1 MSVNNI
7 ISPNNGKIFND
18 LLPDPYPYPAQANSL
33 AQVLIAGNDAGSQD
47 IVGVNNLQTAKV
59 DNPLLGGSLTIG
71 GAGQDLR
78 IQGATLKGS
87 ILAGNGTSTVG
98 LPVGANGLVLTTNS
112 ATTTGLEWA
121 VGGGGGGVA
130 SVSAGNNISV
140 SGTATNPIVAVAS
153 PLNAT
158 LNLGT
163 QNITGTTGYANFT
176 AGGTS
181 EAQMSA
187 LLGFQSYDQITPTT
201 QSTLYKTGLT
211 TTNTTDSMSATPT
224 GLSKTVGATALTLSS
239 STAPIQLTP
248 NAGTNC
254 AVSISG
260 TGNFQVN
267 QSSTGGPTQPATS
280 VVNTN
285 GGAQAVHL
293 DLYKNSPSPA
303 TNDGI
308 AGVSYHANNASGTK
322 VEYARIQ
329 ADQRD
334 TTAGSENGSVS
345 VYVAQNSATPTEY
358 FRFNGLSGVNEMY
371 KSIETRGNYIQN
383 TIAGQNLVL
392 YQTAN
397 ATNIALNNTGSG
409 GGITNNCSTGQ
420 FSVSSNNFSIV
431 GANASSIT
439 SNNNITITANTSG
452 TSVIIPQGISNQT
465 KLITDIA
472 NVNYYPTFLV
482 DNQNSNNVSIPAPSI
497 QGQRLT
503 IVNKGVSPASTWLN
517 YGSPVANS
525 GYGVYAVLSAS
536 SGQVWIARTDTN
548 IVQIWDAGLTSVLG
562 SVSLAGYAERAYCLY
577 EEGGWMY
584 IGGSFSAVNGNA
596 IPQNCITRIG
606 LYSYIEDPIYDGAG
620 NIYGVNGGGMG
631 DGVWCITSYSGLL
644 YCGGQFQ
651 QFSNASPASNLFYIS
666 GYGSGG
672 GSNYF
677 TEAHGGTNAK
687 VNALLNQNSYLF
699 VGGDFTYVNWLS
711 SALNY
716 PYLATWNTSS
726 WDFVGYNTLNGPVSS
741 LNYTAYYPYIVVG
754 GYFTAPYNYVC
765 YIDYT
770 FPNNYPVDTTLSL
783 SYPVLFGCLYYNG
796 YTYIHSQNQ
805 GVYSSNSFQVW
816 TNLGTP
822 YSGTPSYM
830 GYFNG
835 EVKVGFINYEYI
847 QSKTN
852 LSQNA
857 TFTLTSGSFKFN
869 QTSYTS
875 ATITLVDVGWD
886 FVGDLTSGAV
896 WRQTSYNPWGSY
908 S

>member
-1 MSVNNI
+1 MSYY
-7 ISPNNGKIFND
+7 SS
-18 LLPDPYPYPAQANSL
+18 Y
-33 AQVLIAGNDAGSQD
+33 GSYLNTKLCCKD
-47 IVGVNNLQTAKV
+47 
-59 DNPLLGGSLTIG
+59 
-71 GAGQDLR
+71 
-78 IQGATLKGS
+78 
-87 ILAGNGTSTVG
+87 
-98 LPVGANGLVLTTNS
+98 
-112 ATTTGLEWA
+112 
-121 VGGGGGGVA
+121 
-130 SVSAGNNISV
+130 SV
-140 SGTATNPIVAVAS
+140 SGTQGNGDTGPTGPQGAQGARGATGAQGVTGPTGAQGIGSAGATGPTGETGATGPQGLAGATGPTGAVGATGATGATPTITAGDNIDVTGSTVAVRN

-158 LNLGT
+158 LNVAT
-163 QNITGTTGYANFT
+163 QNITATTGIASFTGASSVANISQNGVSAYDAIT
-176 AGGTS
+176 A
-181 EAQMSA
+181 
-187 LLGFQSYDQITPTT
+187 TT
-201 QSTLYKTGLT
+201 VSTLAKTGLT
-211 TTNTTDSMSATPT
+211 TATLADSMSATPT
-224 GLSKTVGATALTLSS
+224 GLSKTLGATPLTLSS

-254 AVSISG
+254 NVSVSG

-267 QSSTGGPTQPATS
+267 QSSTGGASQPATS
-280 VVNTN
+280 VINTN
-285 GGAQAVHL
+285 GGSNPVHL

-308 AGVSYHANNASGTK
+308 AGVSYNANNASGTK

-334 TTAGSENGSVS
+334 ITAGSENGSVS
-345 VYVAQNSATPTEY
+345 VYVAQNSPTPTEF
-358 FRFNGLSGVNEMY
+358 FRFNGSGLGTGTNDLY
-371 KSIETRGNYIQN
+371 KSLDVRGNLITTTSGSINIYNDQVATG
-383 TIAGQNLVL
+383 TIGL
-392 YQTAN
+392 
-397 ATNIALNNTGSG
+397 TNVAPSG
-409 GGITNNCSTGQ
+409 
-420 FSVSSNNFSIV
+420 
-431 GANASSIT
+431 
-439 SNNNITITANTSG
+439 NITITKTGTTGGTLLINSARDLTLTSSTNTTFNAGSAVFNAG
-452 TSVIIPQGISNQT
+452 SAVSINQNGST
-465 KLITDIA
+465 QPKLTTEIA

-482 DNQNSNNVSIPAPSI
+482 DNNNSNSVSIPPPSI
-497 QGQRLT
+497 AGQRLT
-503 IVNKGVSPASTWLN
+503 IVNKGVSPTSTWVN
-517 YGSPVANS
+517 YGSAVANS
-525 GYGVYAVLSAS
+525 GYGVYAVYSAS
-536 SGQVWIARTDTN
+536 SGQVWIARNDTN
-548 IVQIWDAGLTSVLG
+548 TVQIWDAGLTTVLG
-562 SVSLAGYAERAYCLY
+562 TVNLAGFAERAYCLF

-620 NIYGVNGGGMG
+620 NIYGVNGSGSG

-644 YCGGQFQ
+644 YCGGQFSS
-651 QFSNASPASNLFYIS
+651 FTNGSPASNLFYIS

-726 WDFVGYNTLNGPVSS
+726 WDYVGGNSLNAPVSS

-754 GYFTAPYNYVC
+754 GYFTAPYNYIC

-783 SYPVLFGCLYYNG
+783 SYPVLFGCLFYNG

-805 GVYSSNSFQVW
+805 GVYSSNSFQLW
-816 TNLGTP
+816 TSLGTP

-835 EVKVGFINYEYI
+835 EVKVGFSNYEYI

-857 TFTLTSGSFKFN
+857 SFVLSSGSFKFN
-869 QTSYTS
+869 GTSYTT
-875 ATITLVDVGWD
+875 ATISLVDVGWD
-886 FVGDLTSGAV
+886 FVGDITGSGI
-896 WRQTSYNPWGSY
+896 WRQTSYNPYGSY